1 MKNRI
6 HAATLLLLSL
16 VLTAGAWNGVRAAHG
31 FLKAPRE
38 ALAAGRLAEHDRPL
52 RARPG
57 SALAELANAE
67 RAIVFVYSP
76 GCAVSRSNMANWTEL
91 VRRTRGGRVALFAV
105 GPVDADSAA
114 AYWGALARHV
124 RVLPVPAKE
133 IEAVLG
139 VRATP
144 VTLAVAKGRIRAEA
158 QGPLRAAARGEML
171 AFAAGSDADRG
182 SGVD

>member
-6 HAATLLLLSL
+6 YLASVLLLSL
-16 VLTAGAWNGVRAAHG
+16 VLTAGAWNGTRAAHRW
-31 FLKAPRE
+31 LNAPRE
-38 ALAAGRLAEHDRPL
+38 ALAAGRAAEHDRPL
-52 RARPG
+52 RVKPG
-57 SALAELANAE
+57 SPLAELARAE

-76 GCAVSRSNMANWTEL
+76 GCEVSRANMANWTEL

-124 RVLPVPAKE
+124 RLLPVPAEE
-133 IEAVLG
+133 IERVLG

-158 QGPLRAAARGEML
+158 PGPLRAAARGALM
-171 AFAAGSDADRG
+171 AFAAGSDME
-182 SGVD
+182 